1 MRSWVPGNLGRRR
14 LPVRPEGEARPRCSC
29 LVGKGRRP
37 AAAVRWDSNPPLH
50 RLALRGRRRDAAA
63 TWESCQ
69 LVVTAG
75 SSGDQLACLV
85 WLGAALAT
93 RKVAGGS
100 NLATRRSYDPA
111 GVTEARER
119 ADEGLCKS
127 IAFRQL
133 PSCHDVYI
141 T

>member
-1 MRSWVPGNLGRRR
+1 M
-14 LPVRPEGEARPRCSC
+14 
-29 LVGKGRRP
+29 
-37 AAAVRWDSNPPLH
+37 
-50 RLALRGRRRDAAA
+50 
-63 TWESCQ
+63 
-69 LVVTAG
+69 VTAG
-75 SSGDQLACLV
+75 QVGDQLACLV

-100 NLATRRSYDPA
+100 NLTTCGSYDRA

-119 ADEGLCKS
+119 ADKGLCKS

-133 PSCHDVYI
+133 PSFHDVYV

>member
-1 MRSWVPGNLGRRR
+1 MTPASLARGAGPRQPSGGIRTRRFAV
-14 LPVRPEGEARPRCSC
+14 LP
-29 LVGKGRRP
+29 
-37 AAAVRWDSNPPLH
+37 
-50 RLALRGRRRDAAA
+50 LRGRRRDAAA

-75 SSGDQLACLV
+75 SSGDQLACLIR
-85 WLGAALAT
+85 LGAALAT
-93 RKVAGGS
+93 RKVASGG
-100 NLATRRSYDPA
+100 NLTTRRSYDHA

-133 PSCHDVYI
+133 PSCHDGYV